1 MGEMSTP
8 DTAPNAP
15 ETADAAL
22 GLVLWLS
29 TTVNDKAE
37 ADDLAVALVEFLA
50 IIGWQIV
57 RKADDL
63 PGVV

>member
-15 ETADAAL
+15 ETAD
-22 GLVLWLS
+22 
-29 TTVNDKAE
+29 